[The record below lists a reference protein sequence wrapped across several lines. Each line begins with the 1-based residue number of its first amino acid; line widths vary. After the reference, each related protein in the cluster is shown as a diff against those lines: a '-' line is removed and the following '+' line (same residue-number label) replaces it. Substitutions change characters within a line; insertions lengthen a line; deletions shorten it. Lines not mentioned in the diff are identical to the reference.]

1 MKVNEEDLKKI
12 NKQMQGW
19 KVLRV
24 DSGINE
30 NLFIITLTKGKNT
43 KTITLC
49 GNDLGGWIK

>member
-30 NLFIITLTKGKNT
+30 NLFIITLTKEKNT

-49 GNDLGGWIK
+49 GNDLGG